1 MYGFDQFST
10 SDNCNANSI
19 EKKMLA
25 LRYLGSRK
33 FFKMLISLYIHAFVT
48 ERVELLLNCSRYKY
62 VLY

>member
-1 MYGFDQFST
+1 MCGFDQFST

-25 LRYLGSRK
+25 LRYLWS
-33 FFKMLISLYIHAFVT
+33 FFKRLISLYIYAFVT